1 LHAKYISR
9 KVPLCVLLLTLFGL
23 LFCKAS
29 VGLPGTP
36 KSRKWKISAKQ
47 QAFLETVE
55 RDTFN
60 FFWETSSL
68 KNGLTPDRF
77 PGAEMSSVAGM
88 GFALTAYVVGSKR
101 GYITRAQAAERT
113 LTTLKFLWRAPQGPA
128 SAGAAGYKG
137 FFYHFLDMDAGKRSP
152 DAELSTI
159 DTALLMAGVLS
170 AETFFDA
177 DTPAER
183 KIRDHAEALYRRVDW
198 PWAYSRWQKPLI
210 SMGWLPESGFIPNS
224 WHGYNEAMILYILA
238 LASPTHAID
247 RGAWDKW
254 TSTYEWNTFYG
265 YPHVNFGPLFGH
277 QYSHI
282 WIDFRKIQDK
292 YMRAKGIDYFVNSR
306 RATFA
311 NRAYCIDNPKKWRGY
326 NDLLWG
332 LTASDGP
339 VEGPGK
345 KGDFHSYWARGCSAG
360 YIRDDGTIA
369 PTASGGSVA
378 FAPEIAVP
386 ALEHMYANLGDR
398 AYGKYGFKD
407 AFNLSYR
414 QAPSVSQG
422 WFGRD
427 YLAIDQGPI
436 LLMIENYRSGLVW
449 NLMKRNAH
457 IKSGLRRA
465 GFSGG
470 WLDSVPSEICSPAH

>member
-1 LHAKYISR
+1 MLS
-9 KVPLCVLLLTLFGL
+9 LFLL
-23 LFCKAS
+23 LFCKAFA
-29 VGLPGTP
+29 GLDAPP
-36 KSRKWKISAKQ
+36 KSRKWKISVKQ
-47 QAFLETVE
+47 QSFLETVE
-55 RDTFN
+55 RDTFD
-60 FFWETSSL
+60 FFWEAISR

-77 PGAEMSSVAGM
+77 PDAEISSVAGV
-88 GFALTAYVVGSKR
+88 GFALTAYVVGVAR
-101 GYITRAQAAERT
+101 GYITRSQAAERT
-113 LTTLKFLWRAPQGPA
+113 LTTLKFLWRAPQGP
-128 SAGAAGYKG
+128 GGKDVAGYKG
-137 FFYHFLDMDAGKRSP
+137 FFYHFLTMDGGSRSAG
-152 DAELSTI
+152 AELSTI

-170 AETFFDA
+170 SETYFDGDA
-177 DTPAER
+177 PAER
-183 KIRDHAEALYRRVDW
+183 KIREYAEALYRRVDW
-198 PWAYSRWQKPLI
+198 PWAYSLWHGPLI
-210 SMGWLPESGFIPNS
+210 GMGWLPETGFIPHS
-224 WHGYNEAMILYILA
+224 WRGYNEAMILYILA
-238 LASPTHAID
+238 LASPTHPID

-282 WIDFRKIQDK
+282 WIDFRNIQDK

-326 NDLLWG
+326 DDLLWG

-369 PTASGGSVA
+369 PTAAGGSVA

-386 ALEHMYANLGDR
+386 TLEHMYANLGDQ

-414 QAPSVSQG
+414 RASSGSQG
-422 WFGRD
+422 WFGSN

-449 NLMKRNAH
+449 NLMKHNVH
-457 IKSGLRRA
+457 IKRGLRRA
-465 GFSGG
+465 GFFGG
-470 WLDSVPSEICSPAH
+470 WLDRLSSQNCKPAIARDHGRVPSFKEINE